1 MALFWGYLRVGVEG
15 DRRRKVRLQVLR
27 VYFVMIERGDD
38 DVTHAGIAS
47 EAKVS
52 VHAVGRVLRWAERRG
67 LAVSSDPRHRLS
79 GPDQREQARENL
91 RMLDDAGSA
100 GGCDGGPTATDG

>member
-1 MALFWGYLRVGVEG
+1 MRLR
-15 DRRRKVRLQVLR
+15 VLR
-27 VYFVMIERGDD
+27 VYFSMMERGVDQ
-38 DVTHAGIAS
+38 VTHAGIAS

-79 GPDQREQARENL
+79 GPDHREQARESL
-91 RMLDDAGSA
+91 RMLDDARSA
-100 GGCDGGPTATDG
+100 GECDGGPPSTNG